1 MTAPHAPMQS
11 VRDAAW
17 VRSRQRRSDTS
28 PARPDE
34 PAGAPALPGRRRA
47 VAVHRPKVV
56 EWYVW
61 DAANR
66 HELDEG
72 TANAALS
79 LLMERLPAADA
90 DAARER
96 ILATLRETYRK

>member
-1 MTAPHAPMQS
+1 M
-11 VRDAAW
+11 
-17 VRSRQRRSDTS
+17 
-28 PARPDE
+28 
-34 PAGAPALPGRRRA
+34 
-47 VAVHRPKVV
+47 
-56 EWYVW
+56 W